1 MADNQNDNAQGNPNN
16 NNQINNNQII
26 ITNNIS
32 LDFSN
37 PSSLLNATKNLMH
50 QKKYYNQI

>member
-50 QKKYYNQI
+50 QKNTTRL